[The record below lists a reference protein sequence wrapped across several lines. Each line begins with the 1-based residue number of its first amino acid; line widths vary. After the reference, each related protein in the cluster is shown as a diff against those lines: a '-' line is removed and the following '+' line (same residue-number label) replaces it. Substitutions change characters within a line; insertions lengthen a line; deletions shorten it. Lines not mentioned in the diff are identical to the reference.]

1 LVGCCIN
8 VQYGGGASSLVMWF
22 LGPVF
27 TQKTESTF
35 LFFSSKNNDKLL
47 LFLDK
52 QHMKLS
58 IKNDECRY
66 RDPDGLEFQLTL
78 ANDTQPYSKI
88 SDEKGLH
95 HISGTLFDIL
105 LILC

>member
-1 LVGCCIN
+1 
-8 VQYGGGASSLVMWF
+8 
-22 LGPVF
+22 
-27 TQKTESTF
+27 
-35 LFFSSKNNDKLL
+35 
-47 LFLDK
+47 
-52 QHMKLS
+52 MKLS

-78 ANDTQPYSKI
+78 ANGTQPYSKI